1 MEVIRINPWQMP
13 SFFIGLQPMEDGQT
27 FSISTDATTNMG
39 ETIMKK
45 KTFLTLAATLVLAA
59 CGNGASQEE
68 STSSAQSGTAGGKDT
83 YIVGLDD
90 TFAPMGFRNAE
101 GEITGFD
108 VDLATAVGEIL
119 DVEFVFQPIDWV
131 MKETE
136 LNAGNI
142 DLIWNGYSITE
153 EREEKVLFSEPYLEN
168 RQVIIVPTD
177 SEIQTKQDMAGK
189 VVATQ
194 QASATL
200 DALNA
205 DESGIVEQFANGEP
219 VLYPTF
225 VDVFN
230 DLDSGRSD
238 AMVVDEVLGRYLMKQ
253 RGQEKYR
260 VLEEDF
266 GEEEY
271 GVGMRKEDT
280 QLKEELDSAIQE
292 LRDNGKYQEIYDTWF
307 AE

>member
-1 MEVIRINPWQMP
+1 
-13 SFFIGLQPMEDGQT
+13 
-27 FSISTDATTNMG
+27 
-39 ETIMKK
+39 MKK
-45 KTFLTLAATLVLAA
+45 KLLMTIAASAFLAA
-59 CGNGASQEE
+59 CGNGSTQGEDAATE
-68 STSSAQSGTAGGKDT
+68 SGQAAGEKST

-90 TFAPMGFRNAE
+90 TFAPMSFKNSE
-101 GEITGFD
+101 GEIVGFD
-108 VDLATAVGEIL
+108 VDLAKGVGEIL

-153 EREEKVLFSEPYLEN
+153 ERQEKVLFSEPYLDN
-168 RQVIIVPTD
+168 KQIIIVAAD
-177 SEIQTKQDMAGK
+177 SDIETKENLAGK

-200 DALNA
+200 DALES
-205 DESGIVEQFANGEP
+205 DETGIVEQFDGGEP
-219 VLYPTF
+219 ILYPTF

-230 DLDSGRSD
+230 DLDSGRSQ

-253 RGQEKYR
+253 RGQEKYK
-260 VLEEDF
+260 VLEDNF

-280 QLKEELDSAIQE
+280 QLKEDLDNALQE
-292 LRDNGKYQEIYDTWF
+292 MRDNGTYQEIYDTWF

>member
-1 MEVIRINPWQMP
+1 
-13 SFFIGLQPMEDGQT
+13 
-27 FSISTDATTNMG
+27 
-39 ETIMKK
+39 MKK
-45 KTFLTLAATLVLAA
+45 KAFLTLAATLVLAA

-68 STSSAQSGTAGGKDT
+68 SSSAQSGAAGEKDT

-101 GEITGFD
+101 GEIVGFD
-108 VDLATAVGEIL
+108 VDLATAVGEIMGA
-119 DVEFVFQPIDWV
+119 EFVFQPIDWV

-142 DLIWNGYSITE
+142 DMIWNGYSITE
-153 EREEKVLFSEPYLEN
+153 ERKEKVLFSEPYLEN
-168 RQVIIVPTD
+168 RQVIIVPAD
-177 SEIQTKQDMAGK
+177 SDIENKEDLAGK

-205 DESGIVEQFANGEP
+205 DETGVVEQFANGEP

-260 VLEEDF
+260 VLEDDF

-271 GVGMRKEDT
+271 GVGVRKEDT
-280 QLKEELDSAIQE
+280 QLKEELDKAIQE
-292 LRDNGKYQEIYDTWF
+292 LRANGRYQEIYDTWF